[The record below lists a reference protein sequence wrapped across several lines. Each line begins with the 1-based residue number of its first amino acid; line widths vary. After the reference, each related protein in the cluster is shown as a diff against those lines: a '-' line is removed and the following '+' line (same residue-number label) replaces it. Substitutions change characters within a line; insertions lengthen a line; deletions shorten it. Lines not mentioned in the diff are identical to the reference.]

1 VTPRFL
7 RVPAAEQYSGM
18 SRAGIYR
25 NLATGKIEGQKDGR
39 TLLIDRESL
48 DRYLES
54 LPKAGGKVTA
64 A

>member
-1 VTPRFL
+1 
-7 RVPAAEQYSGM
+7 M